1 MGVDFHA
8 LSYFG
13 YQIDKLTALN
23 YTIKEFQRLGFN
35 YKIGVDCAETLEL
48 QIEKIKSGQDDSVWM
63 QNEDLYDAHLAISDI
78 DANLQELY
86 ISFID
91 DYIITDPPEIGRAY
105 LEKLVELL
113 INFHIFTQAEI
124 SWGGFAEDW
133 LIDAEL
139 IKQNKVAALYWFNIY
154 CPRLVEGIGREKL
167 LNAPGWQIKELSEG
181 SVVVRLSEHPHIYEK
196 IGEVYLHEYLGF
208 EYIS

>member
-13 YQIDKLTALN
+13 FQNDKMIALN
-23 YTIKEFQRLGFN
+23 FTIKELQRLGFK
-35 YKIGVDCAETLEL
+35 YRIGVDCAETLEL

-63 QNEDLYDAHLAISDI
+63 QNEDLCDVHLAISDI

-86 ISFID
+86 LSFID
-91 DYIITDPPEIGRAY
+91 DCIITDPPKVGRAF
-105 LEKLVELL
+105 LEEIMDLL
-113 INFHIFTQAEI
+113 INFHIFSRAEI

-133 LIDAEL
+133 LIDTEL
-139 IKQNKVAALYWFNIY
+139 VKQNKVAALYWFNIF
-154 CPRLVEGIGREKL
+154 CPRLVEGLGRKKL
-167 LNAPGWQIKELSEG
+167 LTAPGWEIKELSEG
-181 SVVVRLSEHPHIYEK
+181 SIVVRLSEHPHIYEK
-196 IGEVYLHEYLGF
+196 IGGVYLHEYLGF